1 MGTLH
6 DLHVAWGWVVVATN
20 AVAGGWALAAHRWE
34 RLRAPAL
41 WWYTGAAQLTALVQV
56 IAGVVLV
63 NVEDIEA
70 PQFHMLYGFSTIIAA
85 AIIYSYRHQLQEKL
99 YLLYGLGGL
108 FIMGLALRAMF
119 IGGTR

>member
-1 MGTLH
+1 VGPLH
-6 DLHVAWGWVVVATN
+6 DFHVAWGWVVVVTN

-34 RLRAPAL
+34 RPRVPAL

-56 IAGVVLV
+56 TAGVVLV

-85 AIIYSYRHQLQEKL
+85 AIIYSYRHQLRDKL
-99 YLLYGLGGL
+99 YLLYGFGGL

-119 IGGTR
+119 IGSTR